1 MSETIEEVIEVGRR
15 HHLNPTLLEIDVRKL
30 KRTWNRYQ
38 KKGRVYTAD
47 YVPPDC
53 IKNYP

>member
-30 KRTWNRYQ
+30 KRAWNRYQ
-38 KKGRVYTAD
+38 KKGGESIRLIMFHLIV
-47 YVPPDC
+47 
-53 IKNYP
+53 